1 MRPGRSGRRAHEHRA
16 SPDGL
21 DSMSLLPSVVV
32 DPVNTEAAADFAG
45 GQIPRLDRPV
55 YRVGREPF
63 ECRNLLW
70 FQRRGQGRRWLI
82 GKMCLGSSRGIK
94 KRCRIPPPGRQWRN
108 LSHPAAGCG
117 PAARREIHA
126 ACPLPR
132 TQPLSHRATPSA
144 PRAAHTN
151 RATSVEP
158 TKRPRPGRRCR
169 RAALRCTTRAA
180 AQRQPQ
186 RSHGDTL
193 APSLA
198 PRSRIEAGRGPT
210 MRVHSHT
217 SAVVNA
223 MTSNSPLSSGTSRG

>member
-1 MRPGRSGRRAHEHRA
+1 LRPGRSGRRAHEHRA

-70 FQRRGQGRRWLI
+70 FQRRGQGGRWLI
-82 GKMCLGSSRGIK
+82 GKMCLGSSREIK

-117 PAARREIHA
+117 PAARRYTRPAPCLGRSRSAIVRLLA
-126 ACPLPR
+126 RPARRTPTGPPR
-132 TQPLSHRATPSA
+132 PSPQRA
-144 PRAAHTN
+144 R
-151 RATSVEP
+151 
-158 TKRPRPGRRCR
+158 RPGRRCR

-186 RSHGDTL
+186 RSHRDTL

-198 PRSRIEAGRGPT
+198 PRSPPSRRAGGRRCAFTRTPPPWST
-210 MRVHSHT
+210 R
-217 SAVVNA
+217 
-223 MTSNSPLSSGTSRG
+223 